1 MIVKIPA
8 TLSGKGTAGTVTLDL
23 TGGCTLRLVL
33 DQIESQ
39 IPGSAARIIDSD
51 GRPYRYV
58 NLYVNGDDVRHG
70 AGMDT
75 PVAEHDEILILPAIS
90 GG

>member
-1 MIVKIPA
+1 MRVKIPA
-8 TLSGKGTAGTVTLDL
+8 TLTGKGAAGTLQLDVPPA
-23 TGGCTLRLVL
+23 TTLRQVL
-33 DQIESQ
+33 DEIDRQF
-39 IPGSAARIIDSD
+39 PGAAAKILDGD
-51 GRPYRYV
+51 GRPHRYV

-75 PVAEHDEILILPAIS
+75 PVRDTDEILILPAIS